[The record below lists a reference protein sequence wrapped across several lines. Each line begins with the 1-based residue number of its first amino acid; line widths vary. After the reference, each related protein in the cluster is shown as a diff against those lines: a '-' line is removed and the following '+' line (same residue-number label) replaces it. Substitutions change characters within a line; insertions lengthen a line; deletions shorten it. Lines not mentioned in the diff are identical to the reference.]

1 MVIMKIS
8 KTPIGQHIKCYND
21 LMLTKRITL
30 SMGGR
35 LRLIDGYY
43 GAGNVINQEEVTRLV
58 ENQEALGQSI
68 DAYL

>member
-1 MVIMKIS
+1 
-8 KTPIGQHIKCYND
+8 
-21 LMLTKRITL
+21 
-30 SMGGR
+30 MGGR